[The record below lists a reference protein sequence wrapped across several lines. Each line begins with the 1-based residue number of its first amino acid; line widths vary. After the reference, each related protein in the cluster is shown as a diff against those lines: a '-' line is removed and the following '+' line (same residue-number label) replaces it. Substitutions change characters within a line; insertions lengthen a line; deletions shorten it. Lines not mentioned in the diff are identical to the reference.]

1 MTKRLLLVL
10 VMALSTLGTTAT
22 VLPPAANASTTT
34 TAAYANQ
41 VETGITKY
49 TNIQRRAHG
58 RGAVAVHSCV
68 DRYAEAWAGHLASTG
83 RFYHRSWR
91 SITSGCHRSYASENI
106 AKYRFGSTGMSADAL
121 AKTIVRMWM
130 NSPGHRANLL
140 SSKARLTGVGV
151 RKSGATWYMVQNF
164 AS

>member
-1 MTKRLLLVL
+1 MPKRLLLVL

-22 VLPPAANASTTT
+22 VLPPAA
-34 TAAYANQ
+34 TAATVPYTSQ
-41 VETGITKY
+41 VETAITKY
-49 TNIQRRAHG
+49 TNIERRDAG
-58 RGAVAVHSCV
+58 RVAVRYYACV
-68 DRYAEAWAGHLASTG
+68 DRYAEGWAAHLASTG

-106 AKYRFGSTGMSADAL
+106 AKYGFGSTSMSADAL

-130 NSPGHRANLL
+130 NSSGHRANLL

-151 RKSGATWYMVQNF
+151 RKSGNYYVVVQNF
-164 AS
+164 TS